1 MRHIILYTFLLLLSL
16 NGYTQKTC
24 AKIDTIEGVIV
35 SKYVKNRIGFY
46 CEMPTLLL
54 NKGDSIVFFQKSKFN
69 VSLLNKYS
77 GLKNTIGDCVDYEHD
92 YLFEF
97 SRGIFKHDLTISN
110 YNYHTEEFGSKI
122 VKSTSFFGKDGDE
135 DLYSIYQFTGLVVVY
150 KGFIPLAPEL
160 QDDCL
165 CPNLKRNITSFA
177 VLKEVYSLKPLSDEQ
192 ITEMRL
198 VKSGIRS
205 IEVFYCE

>member
-1 MRHIILYTFLLLLSL
+1 MRYLVFCAFLLLLSL
-16 NGYTQKTC
+16 DGYTQIIC

-35 SKYVKNRIGFY
+35 SRYIKNRNGFY

-54 NKGDSIVFFQKSKFN
+54 NKGDSIVFFQKSEYN
-69 VSLLNKYS
+69 VSFLKKYTS
-77 GLKNTIGDCVDYEHD
+77 LKNTIGDCADYEHD
-92 YLFEF
+92 YFFEF

-150 KGFIPLAPEL
+150 KDFIPFAPEL

-165 CPNLKRNITSFA
+165 CPNIERNITNFA
-177 VLKEVYSLKPLSDEQ
+177 VLKEVSKLKPLTDEQ
-192 ITEMRL
+192 IIEMRL
-198 VKSGIRS
+198 MKSGIRS
-205 IEVFYCE
+205 IDVLYCE

>member
-1 MRHIILYTFLLLLSL
+1 MRQIIFYIFLLLLSL
-16 NGYTQKTC
+16 NGYTQTTC
-24 AKIDTIEGVIV
+24 AKIDTIEAVVV
-35 SKYVKNRIGFY
+35 SRYAKNRIGFY

-69 VSLLNKYS
+69 VSLLKKYS
-77 GLKNTIGDCVDYEHD
+77 GLKNAIGDCVDYDHD

-97 SRGIFKHDLTISN
+97 SKGIFKHDLTISN

-122 VKSTSFFGKDGDE
+122 VKSTSFFGKEGDE
-135 DLYSIYQFTGLVVVY
+135 DLYSVYQFTGLVVVY
-150 KGFIPLAPEL
+150 KGFIPFLSEL

-165 CPNLKRNITSFA
+165 CSSLEPNITSFA
-177 VLKEVYSLKPLSDEQ
+177 VLKEVSSLKPLSDKQ